1 MIPQYK
7 IIATGSK
14 GNAILYH
21 NCILVDCGVPFTLLK
36 PYYKDIK
43 LVLLTHI
50 HGDHFNIQTIKKLAF
65 ERPSIRFGCPI
76 PFKIIHGPLIQI

>member
-76 PFKIIHGPLIQI
+76 HLKSSMPLYK